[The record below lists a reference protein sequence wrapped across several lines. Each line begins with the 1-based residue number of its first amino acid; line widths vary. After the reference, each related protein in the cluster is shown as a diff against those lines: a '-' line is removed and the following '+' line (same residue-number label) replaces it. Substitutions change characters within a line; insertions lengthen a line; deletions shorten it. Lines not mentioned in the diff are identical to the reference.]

1 MLLLVGLGNPGS
13 EHKRQRHNVGFMAV
27 DVIADHH
34 NFQPF
39 KKRFQGEVAEGV
51 LNGVKT
57 LLLKP
62 QTYMN
67 LSGKSVGEAAHFYKI
82 PPEQIVVA
90 HDELDLAA
98 GKIRM
103 KLGGG
108 HAGHNGLR
116 SIDGALG
123 PNYRRLRIGIGHP
136 GKDRVLGYVLQNFH
150 TDEHVWLDPLLDAM
164 AAEAGYLAKNDDTG
178 FMTKVALRL
187 QPPKPKAE
195 KPEKAGP
202 EKTGSGKTNKTD
214 SKDA

>member
-13 EHKRQRHNVGFMAV
+13 EHRRQRHNVGFMAL
-27 DVIADHH
+27 DAIAERH

-39 KKRFQGEVAEGV
+39 KKRFQGEIAEGV
-51 LNGVKT
+51 LEGTKT

-67 LSGKSVGEAAHFYKI
+67 LSGKSVGEAAHFYKL
-82 PPEQIVVA
+82 PPAQVVVA

-103 KLGGG
+103 KTGGG

-116 SIDGALG
+116 SIDAAIG

-136 GKDRVLGYVLQNFH
+136 GKDLVLGYVLQNFH
-150 TDEHVWLDPLLDAM
+150 ADERVWLDPLLEAM

-187 QPPKPKAE
+187 QPPKTT
-195 KPEKAGP
+195 KP
-202 EKTGSGKTNKTD
+202 
-214 SKDA
+214 KDA

>member
-13 EHKRQRHNVGFMAV
+13 EHRRQRHNVGFMAL
-27 DVIADHH
+27 DAIAERH

-39 KKRFQGEVAEGV
+39 KKRFQGEIAEGV
-51 LNGVKT
+51 LDGTKT

-67 LSGKSVGEAAHFYKI
+67 LSGKSVGEAAHFYKL
-82 PPEQIVVA
+82 PPAQVVVV

-103 KLGGG
+103 KTGGG

-116 SIDGALG
+116 SIDGAIG

-136 GKDRVLGYVLQNFH
+136 GKDLVLGYVLQNFH
-150 TDEHVWLDPLLDAM
+150 ADERVWLDPLLEAM
-164 AAEAGYLAKNDDTG
+164 AVEAGYLAKNDDTG

-187 QPPKPKAE
+187 QPPKPT
-195 KPEKAGP
+195 KP
-202 EKTGSGKTNKTD
+202 
-214 SKDA
+214 KDA

>member
-13 EHKRQRHNVGFMAV
+13 EHRRQRHNVGFMAL
-27 DVIADHH
+27 DAIAERH

-39 KKRFQGEVAEGV
+39 KKRFQGEIAEGV
-51 LNGVKT
+51 LEGTKT

-67 LSGKSVGEAAHFYKI
+67 LSGKSVGEAAHFYKL
-82 PPEQIVVA
+82 PPAQVVVA

-103 KLGGG
+103 KAGGG

-116 SIDGALG
+116 SIDAAIG

-136 GKDRVLGYVLQNFH
+136 GKDLVLGYVLQNFH
-150 TDEHVWLDPLLDAM
+150 ADERVWLDPLLEAM

-187 QPPKPKAE
+187 QPPKTT
-195 KPEKAGP
+195 KP
-202 EKTGSGKTNKTD
+202 
-214 SKDA
+214 KDA

>member
-13 EHKRQRHNVGFMAV
+13 EHRRQRHNVGFMAL
-27 DVIADHH
+27 DAIAERH

-39 KKRFQGEVAEGV
+39 KKRFQGEIAEGV
-51 LNGVKT
+51 LDGTKT

-67 LSGKSVGEAAHFYKI
+67 LSGKSVGEAAHFYKL
-82 PPEQIVVA
+82 PPAQVVVA

-103 KLGGG
+103 KTGGG

-116 SIDGALG
+116 SIDGAIG

-136 GKDRVLGYVLQNFH
+136 GKDLVLGYVLQNFH
-150 TDEHVWLDPLLDAM
+150 ADERVWLDPLLEAM

-187 QPPKPKAE
+187 QPPKPT
-195 KPEKAGP
+195 KP
-202 EKTGSGKTNKTD
+202 
-214 SKDA
+214 KDA

>member
-13 EHKRQRHNVGFMAV
+13 EHRRQRHNVGFMAI
-27 DVIADHH
+27 DTIAERH

-39 KKRFQGEVAEGV
+39 RKRFQGEIAEGV
-51 LNGVKT
+51 LDGTKT

-67 LSGKSVGEAAHFYKI
+67 LSGKSVGEAAHFYKL
-82 PPEQIVVA
+82 PPAQVVVA

-103 KLGGG
+103 KTGGG

-116 SIDGALG
+116 SIDAAIG

-136 GKDRVLGYVLQNFH
+136 GKDLVLGYVLQNFH
-150 TDEHVWLDPLLDAM
+150 ADERLWLDPLLDAM
-164 AAEAGYLAKNDDTG
+164 AAEAGYLAKSDDTG

-187 QPPKPKAE
+187 QPPKPT
-195 KPEKAGP
+195 KP
-202 EKTGSGKTNKTD
+202 
-214 SKDA
+214 KDA

>member
-13 EHKRQRHNVGFMAV
+13 EHRRQRHNVGFMAI
-27 DVIADHH
+27 DAIAERH
-34 NFQPF
+34 NFLPF

-51 LNGVKT
+51 LNGTKT

-67 LSGKSVGEAAHFYKI
+67 LSGKSVGEAAHFYKL
-82 PPEQIVVA
+82 PPAQVVVA

-103 KLGGG
+103 KTGGG

-116 SIDGALG
+116 SIDAAIG

-136 GKDRVLGYVLQNFH
+136 GKDLVLGYVLQNFH
-150 TDEHVWLDPLLDAM
+150 ADERVWLDPLLEAM

-187 QPPKPKAE
+187 QPPKPT
-195 KPEKAGP
+195 KP
-202 EKTGSGKTNKTD
+202 
-214 SKDA
+214 KDA

>member
-1 MLLLVGLGNPGS
+1 MLLLVGLGNPGG
-13 EHKRQRHNVGFMAV
+13 EHRRQRHNVGFMAI
-27 DVIADHH
+27 DAIAERH

-39 KKRFQGEVAEGV
+39 RKRFQGEIAEGV
-51 LNGVKT
+51 LDGTKT

-67 LSGKSVGEAAHFYKI
+67 LSGKSVGEAAHFYKL
-82 PPEQIVVA
+82 PPAQVVVA

-103 KLGGG
+103 KTGGG

-116 SIDGALG
+116 SLDAAIG

-136 GKDRVLGYVLQNFH
+136 GKDLVLGYVLQNFH
-150 TDEHVWLDPLLDAM
+150 ADERLWLDPLLEAM

-187 QPPKPKAE
+187 QPPKPKTE
-195 KPEKAGP
+195 KPD
-202 EKTGSGKTNKTD
+202 KTNKTD
-214 SKDA
+214 VKDA